1 MANACPNRLYA
12 LVAHAVFLNAV
23 LAWLCAAA
31 SAAELRIEH
40 DNTAIAANTS
50 LAPATYQVTD
60 ADDNGVLHVRGDN
73 IIVDFRGA
81 TLSGATGEQ
90 SPDQFRGRG
99 IVIEDSANVVIKNAR
114 VRGFRLGLYARNCR
128 NLIIEGCD
136 FSDNFKQHLLS
147 TPQAENAAD
156 WLFGHENDQ
165 NEWFRYGAGIYL
177 DGCTGFTVRN
187 NTVHRGQNGICLVCS
202 HDGAVYDNDCSFNSG
217 WGLALYRACRNTVS
231 HNKLDWCIRGYS
243 HGVYNR
249 GQDSAG
255 ILVFEQCS
263 GNVLAYNSA
272 THGGDGF
279 FLFAGNETL
288 NETGEGGC
296 NRNLVYGNDF
306 SHASNNGIEATFS
319 TQNRFIANIIDE
331 ADHAIWAGYSYDCQ
345 FIGNRISRASHG
357 ISIEHGSHN
366 RIEANRFKGVGVAMN
381 LWANAASAF
390 ADKPYGKH
398 HSCRSED
405 YTIVKNRFDGDRLDL
420 RIANTSQVV
429 VRGNELIGA
438 PLAIDLAGDVRKV
451 GLEGNNISGELRLA
465 KNADVRLERNYLQP
479 PRREIASV
487 DAPLALDFTPDTP
500 AEAPD
505 VPGSQD
511 AFLPK
516 GALRGLQYILVDE
529 WGPYDFSQVKVS
541 PEQPVFWGDGEL
553 RVLGPPTPFVVQD
566 ITGDVRV
573 SPLQGELPATLK
585 ISADGKQMH
594 RFAFSLKLPERR
606 EAIPVKGLLLYA
618 DWNVKF
624 YAWQGAGPRKPPADW
639 AAVVAG
645 PVLEARR
652 ASKIDFS
659 WGGGHPS
666 ERVANDY
673 FATVSTAQI
682 DLPAGKYELRTI
694 SDDGVRVLID
704 GQPAIDNWTWH
715 PPTEN
720 TAEVTLTAGTHA
732 LRIEHFEIDGVAQL
746 QFWLRPRY

>member
-1 MANACPNRLYA
+1 MFPFRL
-12 LVAHAVFLNAV
+12 
-23 LAWLCAAA
+23 CTA
-31 SAAELRIEH
+31 SALAFVFASLTLGAELEIDC
-40 DNTAIAANTS
+40 DNLVISGNTTVS
-50 LAPATYQVTD
+50 SGSYRV
-60 ADDNGVLHVRGDN
+60 ADRDENGVLHVRGGKLV
-73 IIVDFRGA
+73 IDFQGA
-81 TLSGATGEQ
+81 TLGGSAEGMM
-90 SPDQFRGRG
+90 PDEFKGRG
-99 IVIEDSANVVIKNAR
+99 IMIEDSSDVVLKNAR
-114 VRGFRLGLYARNCR
+114 IRGFKIGIYARNCR
-128 NLIIEGCD
+128 NLTIEGCD
-136 FSDNFKQHLLS
+136 LSDNWKQHLLS
-147 TPQAENAAD
+147 TPQAENGAD

-177 DGCTGFTVRN
+177 DGCTGFTVSKN
-187 NTVHRGQNGICLVCS
+187 VVHRGQNGICLVRS

-217 WGLALYRACRNTVS
+217 WGLALYRACRNVVS

-263 GNVLAYNSA
+263 DNVFAYNSA

-319 TQNRFIANIIDE
+319 GQNRFINNIMDE
-331 ADHAIWAGYSYDCQ
+331 ADHAIWAGYSYDSQ
-345 FIGNRISRASHG
+345 FIGNRISRANHG

-366 RIEANRFKGVGVAMN
+366 HLEANRFKSVGVAVN
-381 LWANAASAF
+381 LWSNAASAF

-398 HSCRSED
+398 HSCRSEN
-405 YTIVKNRFDGDRLDL
+405 YRIVKNRFDGDRLDL

-438 PLAIDLAGDVRKV
+438 PLAIDLAGDARKI
-451 GLEGNNISGELRLA
+451 LFEGNNISGEVRLA
-465 KNADVRLERNYLQP
+465 KDAEVRFERNYLQP
-479 PRREIASV
+479 RPKEIASV
-487 DAPLALDFTPDTP
+487 DAPLSLGFTPDAAIERP
-500 AEAPD
+500 N
-505 VPGSQD
+505 VPGTQD

-529 WGPYDFSQVKVS
+529 WGPYDFSRVRVT

-553 RVLGPPTPFVVQD
+553 RVLGLPTPFAVQD
-566 ITGDVRV
+566 ITGDVQV
-573 SPLQGELPATLK
+573 SPMQGDLPTTLK
-585 ISADGKQMH
+585 ISADRKQMH

-606 EAIPVKGLLLYA
+606 EAIPVTGLLLYA

-639 AAVVAG
+639 TAVVAG
-645 PVLEARR
+645 PVLEERR
-652 ASKIDFS
+652 VSKIDFS
-659 WGGGHPS
+659 WGGGRPS
-666 ERVANDY
+666 ERVRNDY
-673 FATVSTAQI
+673 FATVATAKI
-682 DLPAGKYELRTI
+682 DLPAGKYELRTV

-704 GQPAIDNWTWH
+704 GQTAIDNWTWH

-720 TAEVTLTAGTHA
+720 TAEVSLTAGTHA

-746 QFWLRPRY
+746 QFWLRPVDDKRR